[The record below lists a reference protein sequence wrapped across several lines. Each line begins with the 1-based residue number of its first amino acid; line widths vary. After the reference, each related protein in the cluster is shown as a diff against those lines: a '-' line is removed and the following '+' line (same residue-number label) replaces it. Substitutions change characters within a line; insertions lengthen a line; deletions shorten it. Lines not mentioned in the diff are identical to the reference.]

1 MSEQEFLKKAMIA
14 MCAAR
19 FSSEDSIRPEE
30 WAADA
35 SEVAF
40 ALLRQAKKD
49 GVFEWE

>member
-1 MSEQEFLKKAMIA
+1 MSEQEFLKNAMIA

-19 FSSEDSIRPEE
+19 FNLEEVIRPEE

-35 SEVAF
+35 SAVAF

-49 GVFEWE
+49 GVFGWE